1 MPDGLKQTGKPDDSH
16 INVDQEHELGYGSAN
31 SAEVAKRAS
40 GQCQRELVASDRA
53 MTSVEEF
60 VSRQDAAG
68 TFESLVARVDA
79 LRFKLYIVNHILG
92 EIMEATSG
100 RAIDEERD

>member
-1 MPDGLKQTGKPDDSH
+1 MNLVTGRR
-16 INVDQEHELGYGSAN
+16 N
-31 SAEVAKRAS
+31 SAEMAKPTS
-40 GQCQRELVASDRA
+40 GQCQRELVAIDRA

-60 VSRQDAAG
+60 VSRQDAEG
-68 TFESLVARVDA
+68 TFESLAARVDA
-79 LRFKLYIVNHILG
+79 LRFKLYIVNHVLR

>member
-1 MPDGLKQTGKPDDSH
+1 
-16 INVDQEHELGYGSAN
+16 
-31 SAEVAKRAS
+31 
-40 GQCQRELVASDRA
+40 

-60 VSRQDAAG
+60 VSRQDAEG
-68 TFESLVARVDA
+68 TFESLAARVDA